1 MSSNKQNPIVPGTVR
16 ALTNKWQAVG
26 QSNPQQANLSLLD
39 ALPDRNCSLA
49 AQPVPGPALAVAI
62 NRWENRTAPTPAQQ
76 ALQLL
81 NALPDGESSLISQ
94 TSQSNAVVRAPPRS
108 TSFAFSS
115 LPPDIRLMI
124 WKLLIPAPQTIRIT
138 DNAMR
143 HNRAHSRQNPAILYV
158 NYESRTEALKYLRR
172 LFGGVNGI
180 GFPEQFRYFNPSSDL
195 IYFDG
200 GATRLFVFPPTIL
213 PPVAD
218 LTAEAP
224 MAQGDNVFSI
234 QVDEDQMNQ
243 AGPAAYFRNLECF
256 RIQYDFSR
264 LRFFGPYPRDNAGRQ
279 MFVRDIHRH
288 MRLDASLA
296 RGWFQTR
303 FIDGLIS
310 RVPRIE
316 ILLTRID
323 QRAVD
328 STGQYGI
335 DYFRNN
341 PISRKC
347 LVV

>member
-1 MSSNKQNPIVPGTVR
+1 MSSNNQNPIVPGTVR

-26 QSNPQQANLSLLD
+26 TSNPQQDNLSMLD

-49 AQPVPGPALAVAI
+49 AQPAPGPAIAIAI
-62 NRWENRTAPTPAQQ
+62 NRWENRRAPTPAFR
-76 ALQLL
+76 
-81 NALPDGESSLISQ
+81 
-94 TSQSNAVVRAPPRS
+94 SNAVVRAPPRP

-115 LPPDIRLMI
+115 LPPELRLMI
-124 WKLLIPAPQTIRIT
+124 WELVIPGPQTIRIT

-158 NYESRTEALKYLRR
+158 NYESRTEALKQLRR
-172 LFGGVNGI
+172 LFGGVNGN

-200 GATRLFVFPPTIL
+200 GATRLFEFPPTIL

-218 LTAEAP
+218 LTHEAP
-224 MAQGDNVFSI
+224 MAQVDNVVFI

-243 AGPAAYFRNLECF
+243 AGPAAYFRNLECL
-256 RIQYDFSR
+256 RIQYSFSR
-264 LRFFGPYPRDNAGRQ
+264 LPGGMFAPPYATNNAGSQ
-279 MFVRDIHRH
+279 LFVRDIHRE
-288 MRLDASLA
+288 MRSDIGLA

-303 FIDGLIS
+303 FNAGLIS

-323 QRAVD
+323 QRTVD
-328 STGQYGI
+328 STGQYGV
-335 DYFRNN
+335 DYFHDH
-341 PISRKC
+341 PF
-347 LVV
+347 

>member
-1 MSSNKQNPIVPGTVR
+1 MSSNNQNPIVPGTVR
-16 ALTNKWQAVG
+16 ALTNKWQAGG

-49 AQPVPGPALAVAI
+49 VAI

-81 NALPDGESSLISQ
+81 KALPDRESALISQ
-94 TSQSNAVVRAPPRS
+94 SSQSNVVVRAPRRS

-115 LPPDIRLMI
+115 LPPEIRLMI
-124 WKLLIPAPQTIRIT
+124 WNFVMSEPQTIRIT

-158 NYESRTEALKYLRR
+158 NYESRTEALKQLKR
-172 LFGGVNGI
+172 LFGGVNGN
-180 GFPEQFRYFNPSSDL
+180 GYPAQFKYFNPSLDS

-218 LTAEAP
+218 LTHEAP
-224 MAQGDNVFSI
+224 LAQADNVVSI
-234 QVDEDQMNQ
+234 QVDEDQMDQ
-243 AGPAAYFRNLECF
+243 AGPAAYFRNLECYG
-256 RIQYDFSR
+256 IQYNSSR
-264 LRFFGPYPRDNAGRQ
+264 LPGIMFGPPYPTNNAGRQ
-279 MFVRDIHRH
+279 LFVRDIHRE
-288 MRLDASLA
+288 MALDTSMA

-303 FIDGLIS
+303 LTAGLIS

-316 ILLTRID
+316 ILLTRTD
-323 QRAVD
+323 QRIVD
-328 STGQYGI
+328 STGQYAI
-335 DYFRNN
+335 DYFRDN
-341 PISRKC
+341 PM
-347 LVV
+347 